1 MPILNEKMK
10 EQQGL
15 VISYFGNSVAIET
28 DERQVIQCHLRRN
41 QDMPVVGDRVIFQS
55 ENKENGI
62 VKEIL
67 PRHSFLLRGSG
78 HGQSKIIA
86 ANIDL
91 MVIMMAPLPV
101 FSQYLLDRYLVAAEL
116 LNIQPLIVL
125 NKVDLLSHDEQK
137 QMVDIY
143 LKPYQNISYS
153 AILSSIYY
161 EETLRELN
169 SYLKNKTSVFMGP
182 SGVGKSSIIAI
193 LTHLQESVRVQEV
206 SKKGAGKH
214 TTTATHLYHLEEG
227 GDLIDSPGVREFS
240 LWQVSEQ
247 EILAGF
253 REFQAFLGVCKF
265 RDCKHLSEPSC
276 AVQEAILKGKIS
288 KERFFSYQTLM
299 KKVMDDKPS

>member
-125 NKVDLLSHDEQK
+125 NKIDLLSHDEQK

-153 AILSSIYY
+153 AILSSIY
-161 EETLRELN
+161 
-169 SYLKNKTSVFMGP
+169 
-182 SGVGKSSIIAI
+182 
-193 LTHLQESVRVQEV
+193 
-206 SKKGAGKH
+206 
-214 TTTATHLYHLEEG
+214 
-227 GDLIDSPGVREFS
+227 
-240 LWQVSEQ
+240 
-247 EILAGF
+247 
-253 REFQAFLGVCKF
+253 
-265 RDCKHLSEPSC
+265 
-276 AVQEAILKGKIS
+276 
-288 KERFFSYQTLM
+288 
-299 KKVMDDKPS
+299 